1 MARPVIDDR
10 PAVLVVD
17 DEPNLRLV
25 ISRMLQEAGF
35 SVVPASSG
43 NEALQRLTDGIDV
56 AVLDIRLPGLSG
68 PEVARR
74 AWTSRPSLPI
84 LFVSGFPEPAV
95 TDPEALGLVQHF
107 LRKPFTP
114 DQLVTAVSEL
124 LAA

>member
-1 MARPVIDDR
+1 MIDDR

-17 DEPNLRLV
+17 DEPDVRLI

-43 NEALQRLTDGIDV
+43 SEALRQLTDGIDV
-56 AVLDIRLPGLSG
+56 AVVDMRLPGLSG
-68 PEVARR
+68 PEMAQR
-74 AWTSRPSLPI
+74 AWSTRPNLPI
-84 LFVSGFPEPAV
+84 LFVSAFPEPAV
-95 TDPEALGLVQHF
+95 TDPAARALVRHF
-107 LRKPFTP
+107 LVKPFTP